1 MGDFAGE
8 RIDFQNGQRRA
19 RQDLRQQLFAITART
34 QGVVNRQM
42 FDIAITGKL
51 PAAAQAN
58 KSPVIKPRFQ
68 RIVRVAQRL
77 KFGVAFALFV
87 PRKGAGVQ
95 RVKWGESVES
105 TLSQVSITQSLV
117 AKTKLPS
124 RGGQ

>member
-1 MGDFAGE
+1 MIVDPLMIGRMAVRPGIGMESHRLIKTQPFMGDFAGE

-58 KSPVIKPRFQ
+58 KSPSSNH
-68 RIVRVAQRL
+68 ASN
-77 KFGVAFALFV
+77 A
-87 PRKGAGVQ
+87 
-95 RVKWGESVES
+95 
-105 TLSQVSITQSLV
+105 
-117 AKTKLPS
+117 
-124 RGGQ
+124 